1 MSNELTTNLVI
12 ITGLSGA
19 GKTSA
24 AEKLEDLGYYVIDN
38 LPYELFNKF
47 LPMMKELGMKK
58 VALTININEH
68 NQNDF
73 NDELLRLKEND
84 NFKLDLFYFYASK
97 TTLIKRYKETRRSH
111 PLAVEGLDIELAI
124 EKEERILHTCSQLAN
139 HSLDTTNLKP
149 AKLKEFVAQ
158 QLEEDTS
165 HFKVIFLSFG
175 FKYGIPI
182 NADLVFDA
190 RFLPNPF
197 YIEELRNKTGLDE
210 EVYEYVF
217 DQEETKTLATKLN
230 DLVDFCVPQ
239 YINEGRNEIVIAIG
253 CTGGQHRSVSIARY
267 LHAELVKKNMDIQI
281 SLKHRERGSWHA

>member
-1 MSNELTTNLVI
+1 MSNEITTHLVI

-58 VALTININEH
+58 VALTLNINEH
-68 NQNDF
+68 NQYDF

-84 NFKLDLFYFYASK
+84 IFKLDLFYFYANK
-97 TTLIKRYKETRRSH
+97 ATLIKRYKETRRSH
-111 PLAVEGLDIELAI
+111 PLALEGVDIEVAI
-124 EKEERILHTCSQLAN
+124 DKEEKILHTCSQLAN

-149 AKLKEFVAQ
+149 AKLKEYVAE
-158 QLEEDTS
+158 QLEENSS

-197 YIEELRNKTGLDE
+197 YLEELRNKTGLDD
-210 EVYEYVF
+210 EVYDYVF
-217 DQEETKTLATKLN
+217 SHEDAQTLANKLA

-267 LHAELVKKNMDIQI
+267 LYAELVKQGLDIQI